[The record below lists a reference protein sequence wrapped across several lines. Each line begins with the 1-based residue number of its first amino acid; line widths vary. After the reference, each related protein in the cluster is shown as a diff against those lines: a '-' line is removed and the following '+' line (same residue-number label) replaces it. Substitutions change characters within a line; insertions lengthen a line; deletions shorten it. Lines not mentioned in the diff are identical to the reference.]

1 MSSYKYKHLTLDDR
15 IMIQK
20 ALKEGK
26 TFAEIGGL
34 LGKDPSTISKE
45 VKGILSGRTQALV
58 PEDIILVNIE
68 GNVPGQI
75 YALNQIQGNN
85 AHTCREDTIPIVRS
99 AQTV

>member
-45 VKGILSGRTQALV
+45 VKGHFEWKNTGTRSRGYNPCKHRRKCTRT
-58 PEDIILVNIE
+58 NICIE
-68 GNVPGQI
+68 P
-75 YALNQIQGNN
+75 
-85 AHTCREDTIPIVRS
+85 DTGEQCTYMP
-99 AQTV
+99 